1 MDATSLDLSSHSE
14 SEKKKRKSERK
25 PKFTRSRIVPF
36 NCSQFDAKLVMAGAS
51 KAWGITGAKS
61 NCETLY
67 FARDV
72 IYQQT
77 TDVNKKKNQK
87 RGK

>member
-1 MDATSLDLSSHSE
+1 
-14 SEKKKRKSERK
+14 
-25 PKFTRSRIVPF
+25 
-36 NCSQFDAKLVMAGAS
+36 MAGAS

-87 RGK
+87 KGEIKEKVKKRTGEGVNCGCTFELGVN